1 MDFEKLAT
9 AANVIDETIRENE
22 ALKSIIVET
31 STAMIGDQSD
41 ETRQSIQDFLDAPL
55 GDKKELAMK
64 KAVSAAM
71 ILAKE
76 KEFLPDL
83 PDTGAAI
90 AAVVDEGLTRI
101 KANYQVGIGLLDPEL
116 AIDHIVDHAESRAIA
131 YVDQAFDSGT
141 VREVATE
148 GVIRFAYAIP
158 EIGPIIGPI
167 AENYKPIIKSVI
179 SKVEEPVKN
188 AIKTGVHFVAT
199 TAKNMA
205 HEAIEKAKS
214 IAKNVAKKFA
224 SWLS

>member
-41 ETRQSIQDFLDAPL
+41 ETRQSIQEFLDAPL

-76 KEFLPDL
+76 KGTLTIIPNTSAE
-83 PDTGAAI
+83 I

-101 KANYQVGIGLLDPEL
+101 KANYQVGNGIIEPEV
-116 AIDHIVDHAESRAIA
+116 AIDNLVDHAESRALA
-131 YVDQAFDSGT
+131 YVDAAFDSGL
-141 VREVATE
+141 VRETVAE
-148 GVIRFAYAIP
+148 GITQLAYAIP
-158 EIGPIIGPI
+158 DIGPILGP
-167 AENYKPIIKSVI
+167 AVQAFQPIIESFI
-179 SKVEEPVKN
+179 AKVEKPVKN
-188 AIKTGVHFVAT
+188 AIKTGIKYVAT
-199 TAKNMA
+199 TAKSIA
-205 HEAIEKAKS
+205 KAAVEKTKS
-214 IAKNVAKKFA
+214 FAKNVAKNVI
-224 SWLS
+224 SWLA

>member
-1 MDFEKLAT
+1 MDYEKIAN
-9 AANVIDETIRENE
+9 AANSIDSAIRDNA
-22 ALKSIIVET
+22 ALKSIIIDASSAV
-31 STAMIGDQSD
+31 IGDSSN
-41 ETRQSIQDFLDAPL
+41 ETKQSIQDFLDSPL
-55 GDKKELAMK
+55 GDKKEIVMK
-64 KAVSAAM
+64 KAFAAAM

-76 KEFLPDL
+76 KELLPDL

-116 AIDHIVDHAESRAIA
+116 AIDHIVDHVESRAIA

-158 EIGPIIGPI
+158 AIGPIIGPI